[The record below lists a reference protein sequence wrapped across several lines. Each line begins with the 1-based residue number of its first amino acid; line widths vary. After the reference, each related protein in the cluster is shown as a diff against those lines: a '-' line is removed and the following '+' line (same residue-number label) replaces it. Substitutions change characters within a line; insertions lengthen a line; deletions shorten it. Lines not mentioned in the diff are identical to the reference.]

1 MGRDEACTLP
11 GESEK
16 PIVFSHLFARRYDG
30 ATFTP
35 TTVTN
40 AELQDLITALRG
52 DEGLTLSVGNPANFL
67 KDFLRSWS
75 RNELWP
81 EDVATA
87 RYTAR
92 QAYGQGAV
100 FDFVPYLPGQE
111 VPFPYEYDLPENA
124 PIHRVESVSMPS
136 AARALGRGD
145 EPWLIQ
151 VAVHQRV
158 LATHFALYSDLD
170 AVDLFHLQ
178 NTIKGTPEIDA
189 VFLLTFRE
197 GGTLRKALVTL
208 EAKRNDPI
216 LPDQIRSQVAY
227 MAKQCRVR
235 PGLNDVDFIVPVA
248 AATRKPSRRLGIF
261 EMRHISVA
269 DGVAAHDAGRQ
280 HTLPLVVAKAVGYD
294 FVPPVSGI

>member
-1 MGRDEACTLP
+1 MGRHVP

-16 PIVFSHLFARRYDG
+16 PVVFSHLFEHRYDPTTS
-30 ATFTP
+30 TFTP
-35 TTVTN
+35 STVTN
-40 AELQDLITALRG
+40 AEIQEAIVTLRG
-52 DEGLTLSVGNPANFL
+52 DEGLSLSVGNPANFL

-75 RNELWP
+75 RNALWP
-81 EDVATA
+81 EDVAA
-87 RYTAR
+87 AGYSAR
-92 QAYGQGAV
+92 QAYGSGAV
-100 FDFVPYLPGQE
+100 FDFVPYLPGQTE
-111 VPFPYEYDLPENA
+111 PFPYEYDLPASA
-124 PIHRVESVSMPS
+124 PLHRIESVSLPS
-136 AARALGRGD
+136 AARALGRED

-158 LATHFALYSDLD
+158 LPTHFALFSDLD

-197 GGTLRKALVTL
+197 GGTLRKALVTM
-208 EAKRNDPI
+208 EAKRNEPI
-216 LPDQIRSQVAY
+216 LPDQIKSQIAY

-235 PGLNDVDFIVPVA
+235 PGLSDVEFIVPVA

-269 DGVAAHDAGRQ
+269 DGVTAHDAKAA
-280 HTLPLVVAKAVGYD
+280 HTLPLVISKVVGYD
-294 FVPPVSGI
+294 FFPPVSGI